1 VLLFF
6 FTLCVKEYI
15 VSGDSFLFFVGDND
29 DLSESI
35 YLFHSSLKTFGLEVH
50 FFRLMKP
57 PFSFV
62 FSGID
67 LSEVDEGED
76 EMGGEEE

>member
-6 FTLCVKEYI
+6 FSLYVEEY
-15 VSGDSFLFFVGDND
+15 VLSGDSFLFFTGDDD

-35 YLFHSSLKTFGLEVH
+35 YLFHSSLKTLGLEGR
-50 FFRLMKP
+50 FFRLKKL
-57 PFSFV
+57 PFPFV
-62 FSGID
+62 FSGVD